1 MTKEEA
7 IKRLQ
12 ARHDCIEKQC
22 HGHYDE
28 CNDSLCDECDLNYDQ
43 GTMGQ
48 QKISL
53 LMAIAALKKE
63 VEA

>member
-1 MTKEEA
+1 MTKKEA
-7 IKRLQ
+7 IKMLQ

-22 HGHYDE
+22 KGIYED
-28 CNDSLCDECDLNYDQ
+28 CNDSLCEECDLNYDQ

-48 QKISL
+48 QQISL

-63 VEA
+63 VIE